1 MKTDCCNQIY
11 ARVIRLVT
19 LDQYR
24 SVRSGEQGQ
33 KYNINKTVI
42 YHTIP
47 YLSSLLVGLRPMG
60 RMDVCRFQ
68 KNTRLK

>member
-33 KYNINKTVI
+33 KYKINKTVI

-47 YLSSLLVGLRPMG
+47 YHTSLH
-60 RMDVCRFQ
+60 C
-68 KNTRLK
+68 